1 MRNQHDHRP
10 DLGVAVVFHPQKKMK
25 RILLTLLL
33 AIALGGCKSPAPGP
47 LAKKLLAVS
56 SQAGFPLTDRDAL
69 GKILDLAEKKT
80 KGESGADKIDALNRL
95 IFEEL
100 KFEREVQDDSIKFM
114 LLPYV
119 LEHKKGSCLGL
130 AALYLA
136 LAERSGLEVRGVLVP
151 RHFFLRHKHRNIELL
166 RKGAAMPDEWYKET
180 WQVPAG
186 APAYLRMLTER
197 ELLAV
202 FWFNLGNARRMKGE
216 YEKAEEIYGRVIA
229 DFPDFA
235 EAHANLGLVLQ
246 LQKKFEPAME
256 SYLDARALQPG
267 LPGLKQ
273 NIDALKTDMGLPV
286 DDSGMLDG
294 Q

>member
-1 MRNQHDHRP
+1 MT
-10 DLGVAVVFHPQKKMK
+10 
-25 RILLTLLL
+25 RILPILLM
-33 AIALGGCKSPAPGP
+33 AFALCGCKSPAPGP
-47 LAKKLLAVS
+47 LAKKFVAIS
-56 SQAGFPLTDRDAL
+56 AEAGIPLENRAEL
-69 GKILDLAEKKT
+69 NKVLDLAGKRT
-80 KGESGADKIDALNRL
+80 KDKSGMDKIDALNRL

-100 KFEREVQDDSIKFM
+100 KFEREIEDDSIKFM
-114 LLPYV
+114 LLPWV

-130 AALYLA
+130 AALYLV
-136 LAERSGLEVRGVLVP
+136 LAERAGLELRGILVP
-151 RHFFLRHKHRNIELL
+151 RHLFLRHKHRNIELL
-166 RKGAAMPDEWYKET
+166 RKGAAMPDKWYKET
-180 WQVPAG
+180 WQVPEG

-202 FWFNLGNARRMKGE
+202 FWFNLGNALRMKGE
-216 YEKAEEIYGRVIA
+216 YQKAEEIYGRVIA

-256 SYLDARALQPG
+256 SYLDAKALQPE
-267 LPGLKQ
+267 LDGLKQ

-286 DDSGMLDG
+286 DDAGMLDG